1 MKRLLLLVFL
11 AFSAFA
17 VNAQEISEEQWSLIS
32 KKTATWCTNCGSWGW
47 TFKNYLLEDYADDNV
62 VVWSLH
68 YSGDLLNPTAKAI
81 TDNFGGGGQPIF
93 YLNTDNMGVGS
104 FNLDAK
110 RGEFMTVVES
120 LNSFEPFAG
129 VGTTAT
135 FDGQKITTTSK
146 AKFLIDLEGGN
157 YWLAAYLVDDELVA
171 NQASQGQNALHK
183 NILLNTF
190 TGDNHFGEN
199 IATGAVS
206 VNDEFTMEGELDFT
220 GQNDIPD
227 YSDGYSVVT
236 ILWGFVGGQYTPI
249 NLNKQ
254 PITSVV
260 STKDVLSNVD
270 ITAYQGG
277 AGQVNLNITSAQ
289 EINDASISLLDIN
302 GRIVAN
308 QRDVQI
314 ITGKNQF
321 ILNTQELAIG
331 TYIVFVESSI
341 GTKSIKVSIQ

>member
-1 MKRLLLLVFL
+1 
-11 AFSAFA
+11 
-17 VNAQEISEEQWSLIS
+17 
-32 KKTATWCTNCGSWGW
+32 
-47 TFKNYLLEDYADDNV
+47 
-62 VVWSLH
+62 
-68 YSGDLLNPTAKAI
+68 
-81 TDNFGGGGQPIF
+81 
-93 YLNTDNMGVGS
+93 
-104 FNLDAK
+104 
-110 RGEFMTVVES
+110 
-120 LNSFEPFAG
+120 
-129 VGTTAT
+129 
-135 FDGQKITTTSK
+135 
-146 AKFLIDLEGGN
+146 
-157 YWLAAYLVDDELVA
+157 
-171 NQASQGQNALHK
+171 
-183 NILLNTF
+183 
-190 TGDNHFGEN
+190 
-199 IATGAVS
+199 
-206 VNDEFTMEGELDFT
+206 MEGELDFT

-277 AGQVNLNITSAQ
+277 AGQVNLNITSAL